1 MLTTGFFDF
10 SDWCSTQRSDY
21 KPQSNLD
28 TLSFVCQA
36 VLLDH
41 NYNATLPSEAPSTP
55 PTTTSQIN
63 GSVGNLYSP
72 GSGKRRPPIPLLSS
86 AATNL
91 SSALMP
97 NSNNNNNTVLAP
109 DDDNASDISCGS
121 DHKDS
126 EGEETDTAPEAEAV
140 CNEDQNDRYGD
151 TVTRCI
157 CGFIHDDGYMIEC
170 DKCKVWQH
178 VRCVVRN
185 RKVPDDYLCEEC
197 DPTKPTDRQKA
208 KLLQQQWMRE
218 VQANFRKEQQLKEA
232 LSDSDSSDFAE
243 PANNNNFILKSRRKS
258 EPTKMS
264 RQRNKEVA
272 KDTNARRPLKRKEKK
287 TAKRKQKTQNKS
299 HSDEEKKEPLPQLR
313 QWIEN
318 YEEAVTNHYSP
329 ELRARISNIR
339 INGAHSEF
347 TGQIDPSVHKCK
359 VQALE
364 NGVKCLVS
372 TASLAP
378 GVPVIELRGKYMLS
392 VQHRTAYSGNLTT
405 RQQRPGP
412 FLFFYQMQKDNT
424 EVCVDTRT
432 YGNIAR
438 FVRRSCQPN
447 AELKHCIEK
456 GVLHL
461 YVVAMA
467 MVEKNVEL
475 TIKHESHDMAVV
487 GAAEIACACG
497 DPEQCAVNKIK
508 KNGDLAEM

>member
-1 MLTTGFFDF
+1 MF
-10 SDWCSTQRSDY
+10 SSFYSETCSVQRSDY

-28 TLSFVCQA
+28 TLSYVCQA

-41 NYNATLPSEAPSTP
+41 NYNATLPSEVPGT
-55 PTTTSQIN
+55 PTTTTTQIN
-63 GSVGNLYSP
+63 GTSGVNLYSP
-72 GSGKRRPPIPLLSS
+72 GAGKRRPTVCTSNTLTSLSS
-86 AATNL
+86 
-91 SSALMP
+91 SSLI
-97 NSNNNNNTVLAP
+97 SSVNNNSSLMQ
-109 DDDNASDISCGS
+109 DDDNASDISCLS
-121 DHKDS
+121 EHKDS

-140 CNEDQNDRYGD
+140 CNDDQNDRYGD

-185 RKVPDDYLCEEC
+185 KKVPDDYLCEEC
-197 DPTKPTDRQKA
+197 DPSKPTDRQKA

-218 VQANFRKEQQLKEA
+218 VQANFRKEHMKEPI
-232 LSDSDSSDFAE
+232 SDTDSSDGE
-243 PANNNNFILKSRRKS
+243 QINNNFIMKNRRKS
-258 EPTKMS
+258 DPKTS
-264 RQRNKEVA
+264 RQRKENT
-272 KDTNARRPLKRKEKK
+272 KDNLPRRTLKRKEKK
-287 TAKRKQKTQNKS
+287 VTKRKQKSQSSKC
-299 HSDEEKKEPLPQLR
+299 HSDDERKDALSTQPFPQLR

-347 TGQIDPSVHKCK
+347 TGQIDTSVNNCK
-359 VQALE
+359 VQALTT
-364 NGVKCLVS
+364 GIKCLV
-372 TASLAP
+372 TTISLTP
-378 GVPVIELRGKYMLS
+378 GSPVIELRGKYMLS
-392 VQHRTAYSGNLTT
+392 TQHRTAYGSALTT

-412 FLFFYQMQKDNT
+412 FLFFYRLQKDNT

-438 FVRRSCQPN
+438 FIRRSCQPN

-461 YVVAMA
+461 YVVTMT
-467 MVEKNVEL
+467 VVDKNMEL
-475 TIKHESHDMAVV
+475 TIKHESHDLAVV
-487 GAAEIACACG
+487 GTTEVPCACG
-497 DPEQCAVNKIK
+497 NTELCTVNKIK
-508 KNGDLAEM
+508 KNGDMTDV

>member
-1 MLTTGFFDF
+1 MLSAF
-10 SDWCSTQRSDY
+10 SEAVQRSDY

-41 NYNATLPSEAPSTP
+41 NYNATLPSEAPGT
-55 PTTTSQIN
+55 PTTTTTQIN
-63 GSVGNLYSP
+63 GSSGINLYSP
-72 GSGKRRPPIPLLSS
+72 GTLKRRPCTSNTLSTLSGPLL
-86 AATNL
+86 
-91 SSALMP
+91 P
-97 NSNNNNNTVLAP
+97 INNNNNITMQ
-109 DDDNASDISCGS
+109 DDDNASDISCVS
-121 DHKDS
+121 EHKDS

-140 CNEDQNDRYGD
+140 CNDDQNDRYGD

-197 DPTKPTDRQKA
+197 DPSKPTDRQKA

-218 VQANFRKEQQLKEA
+218 VQATYRKEQLKET
-232 LSDSDSSDFAE
+232 LTDTDSSDGE
-243 PANNNNFILKSRRKS
+243 QLNNNFIIKNRRKP
-258 EPTKMS
+258 EKVI
-264 RQRNKEVA
+264 RQRKENK
-272 KDTNARRPLKRKEKK
+272 DNLPRRPMKRKEKK
-287 TAKRKQKTQNKS
+287 VTKRKKTQKC
-299 HSDEEKKEPLPQLR
+299 HSDDERKEHTNVSFPQLR

-347 TGQIDPSVHKCK
+347 NGQVDTSVNKCK
-359 VQALE
+359 VQTLST
-364 NGVKCLVS
+364 GVKCLVS
-372 TASLAP
+372 TINLSP
-378 GVPVIELRGKYMLS
+378 GMPIIELRGKYMLS
-392 VQHRTAYSGNLTT
+392 TQHRTAYGGTLTT

-412 FLFFYQMQKDNT
+412 FLFFYRLQKDNT

-438 FVRRSCQPN
+438 FIRRSCQPN
-447 AELKHCIEK
+447 AELRHCIEK

-461 YVVAMA
+461 YVVAIT
-467 MVEKNVEL
+467 VVDKNVEL
-475 TIKHESHDMAVV
+475 TLKHESHDLAVV
-487 GAAEIACACG
+487 GTAEVPCACG
-497 DPEQCAVNKIK
+497 NLELCTVNKIK
-508 KNGDLAEM
+508 KNGDVTDV